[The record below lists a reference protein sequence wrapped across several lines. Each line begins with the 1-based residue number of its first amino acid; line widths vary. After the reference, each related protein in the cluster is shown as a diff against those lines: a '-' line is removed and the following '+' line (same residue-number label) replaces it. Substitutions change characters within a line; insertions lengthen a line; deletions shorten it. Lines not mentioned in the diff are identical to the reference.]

1 MSALSP
7 AAILC
12 RVYTLLTPISLVPM
26 FSPNDHD
33 FMQQALAL
41 AEKGLYNTTPNPRV
55 GAVLVKNDAVIG
67 TGFTQ
72 PPGHAHAEIMA
83 LNDCRSGGHDARG
96 ATIYVTLEPCSHFG
110 KTPPCANA
118 LVDAG
123 IGRVIA
129 AMEDP
134 NPRVSGQGFELLRQA
149 GIEVRVGLLESEARA
164 LNLGFVS
171 RMLRNRPWVRLKAA
185 ASLDGRTALPNG
197 SSQWITGQEARRDG
211 HAFRARACAVLT
223 GIGTVRSD
231 DPILNVRDVSTPRQ
245 PPRMVLDSRLEISLE
260 SRLVKSSASGSRVTI
275 FTTHHD
281 AVKSAEL
288 GARGCEVVELPGIAG
303 KVDLEALM
311 HELGERHIN
320 ELHVEAGARLN
331 ASLLSAGL
339 VDELLIYLAPALL
352 GSGEGIAT
360 LPELERLDQALR
372 FRFTDAERVG
382 EDLRVLCRL
391 GDLAWTK
398 EE

>member
-1 MSALSP
+1 
-7 AAILC
+7 
-12 RVYTLLTPISLVPM
+12 M

-33 FMQQALAL
+33 FMQQALGL
-41 AEKGLYNTTPNPRV
+41 AEKGLHTTTPNPRV

-72 PPGHAHAEIMA
+72 PPGHAHAEAMA
-83 LNDCRSGGHDARG
+83 LADCRSRGDDPRG

-123 IGRVIA
+123 ISRVIA

-134 NPRVSGQGFELLRQA
+134 NPLVRGQGFELLRQA
-149 GIEVRVGLLESEARA
+149 GIEVRVGLLESEARE

-171 RMLRNRPWVRLKAA
+171 RMLRKRPWVRLKAA

-211 HAFRARACAVLT
+211 HAFRARACALLT
-223 GIGTVRSD
+223 GIGTVKSD
-231 DPILNVRDVSTPRQ
+231 DPMLNVRDVSTVRQ

-260 SRLVKSSASGSRVTI
+260 SRLVKSSASGSPVTI
-275 FTTHHD
+275 FTARHD

-288 GARGCEVVELPGIAG
+288 GARGCEVVELPALDG
-303 KVDLEALM
+303 KVDLDALM
-311 HELGERHIN
+311 RELGERQIN

-331 ASLLSAGL
+331 ASLLQAGL
-339 VDELLIYLAPALL
+339 VDEMLIYLAPALL

-360 LPELERLDQALR
+360 LPELERLDAALR
-372 FRFTDAERVG
+372 FKFTDAERVG
-382 EDLRVLCRL
+382 EDLRVLCRF

>member
-1 MSALSP
+1 
-7 AAILC
+7 
-12 RVYTLLTPISLVPM
+12 M

-41 AEKGLYNTTPNPRV
+41 AEKGLYTTTPNPRV
-55 GAVLVKNDAVIG
+55 GAVLVKNDEVIG
-67 TGFTQ
+67 TGYTQ

-83 LNDCRSGGHDARG
+83 LQDCRSRGHDARG

-118 LVDAG
+118 LIDAG
-123 IGRVIA
+123 IARVIA

-134 NPRVSGQGFELLRQA
+134 NPLVRGQGFELLRSA
-149 GIEVRVGLLESEARA
+149 GLEVRVGLLESEARE

-171 RMLRNRPWVRLKAA
+171 RMLRKRPWVRLKAA

-197 SSQWITGQEARRDG
+197 ISQWITGREARRDG
-211 HAFRARACAVLT
+211 HAYRARACALLT
-223 GIGTVRSD
+223 GIGTVKSD
-231 DPILNVRDVSTPRQ
+231 DPMLNVRDVSTARQ

-260 SRLVKSSASGSRVTI
+260 SRIVKSSATGSPVTI
-275 FTTHHD
+275 FTVRHD
-281 AVKSAEL
+281 VVRSAEL
-288 GARGCEVVELPGIAG
+288 GARGCEVVELPGIDG
-303 KVDLEALM
+303 KVDLAALM
-311 HELGERHIN
+311 RELGERQIN

-331 ASLLSAGL
+331 ASLLQAGL
-339 VDELLIYLAPALL
+339 VDELLVYLAPALL

-360 LPELERLDQALR
+360 LPELESLDAALR
-372 FRFTDAERVG
+372 FKFTDTERVG
-382 EDLRVLCRL
+382 EDLRVLGRF